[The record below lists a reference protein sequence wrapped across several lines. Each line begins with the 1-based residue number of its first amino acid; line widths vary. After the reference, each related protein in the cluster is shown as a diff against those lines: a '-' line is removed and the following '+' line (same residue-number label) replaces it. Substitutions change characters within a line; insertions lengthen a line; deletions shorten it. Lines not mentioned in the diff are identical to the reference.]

1 MAFQI
6 QDGVPVAVAPE
17 SPADILIREPDGFWR
32 FAISLTLDRDS
43 ESFPKQNLAFFL
55 RLKVHAGNRHVQ
67 LLDDGFQDFEI
78 GTPGEAEKRALFG
91 HMVDMVT
98 RLLTAKPWEG
108 VEKLPIG
115 FELQRPK
122 PPDPDEPEA
131 LLEAP

>member
-1 MAFQI
+1 M
-6 QDGVPVAVAPE
+6 
-17 SPADILIREPDGFWR
+17 
-32 FAISLTLDRDS
+32 
-43 ESFPKQNLAFFL
+43 
-55 RLKVHAGNRHVQ
+55 Q

-98 RLLTAKPWEG
+98 RLLTAKPWDG